1 MLLRAANVAPVAKL
15 DHVFDPRN
23 NALNAWRLALAA
35 GVILTH
41 AYLFAGGGLPNHFIL
56 GRGLWVDGF
65 FAISGFLITGSWL
78 NKPKT
83 RTYFTARALRIL
95 PGLWACLI
103 LIAFIL
109 APATGTVTL
118 SSQIK
123 YVLVHATLLP
133 FPPGIDG
140 TPANHFRI
148 WNGSLW
154 TLLFEAL
161 FYALVALLGIVG
173 LLNRWFITAALAAT
187 VTWALLLPPE
197 SSFGEMIENGRPVSP
212 DLAMLL
218 IQAETARLLMM
229 FLAGALLYQFRH
241 KIPANW
247 MLVAVSAAIFV
258 TSLLLPIPDYRLL
271 GAIPLAYLI
280 IVSGALIR
288 HKRLQLHTDLS
299 YGVYIYGFPL
309 QQLLLIV
316 GVSVGPFLFTVIS
329 TAVTLPVAAL
339 SWFLIEKP
347 SLTLKSRIERR
358 AATSAPLRFAPR
370 KHMIGGQQ

>member
-1 MLLRAANVAPVAKL
+1 MHRRGDSRVRARRRVWGSTHTL

-23 NALNAWRLALAA
+23 NALNAWRLILAS

-41 AYLFAGGGLPNHFIL
+41 AYLFTGHPMPHLFL

-78 NKPKT
+78 NKRKT
-83 RTYFTARALRIL
+83 RTYFSARALRIL
-95 PGLWACLI
+95 PGLWVCLI
-103 LIAFIL
+103 VIAFIL

-118 SSQIK
+118 SSQIR

-140 TPANHFRI
+140 TPLNHFHI

-154 TLLFEAL
+154 TLLFEAMC
-161 FYALVALLGIVG
+161 YALIAGLGIVG
-173 LLNRWFITAALAAT
+173 LLNRWFILVALAAT
-187 VTWALLLPPE
+187 VTWAALLPPE
-197 SSFGEMIENGRPVSP
+197 SSFGELIENGRPVSP
-212 DLAMLL
+212 EVFPLL
-218 IQAETARLLMM
+218 LQAETARLLMM
-229 FLAGALLYQFRH
+229 FLAGTLLYQFRN

-247 MLVAVSAAIFV
+247 TLLTVSTVIFV
-258 TSLLLPIPDYRLL
+258 ASLLLPLPDYRLL
-271 GAIPLAYLI
+271 GAVPLAYVL

-309 QQLLLIV
+309 QQVLLTAGL
-316 GVSVGPFLFTVIS
+316 SVGPWLFTGIS
-329 TAVTLPVAAL
+329 IVVTLPVAAL
-339 SWFLIEKP
+339 SWFLVEKP
-347 SLTLKSRIERR
+347 SLALKYRLERR
-358 AATSAPLRFAPR
+358 DAPSAQVPST
-370 KHMIGGQQ
+370 